1 MDNFLEVGRTPTLP
15 KTPLEARQKPH
26 SQVDATDQRRPPER
40 QPSDSREGRSERI
53 DRRENDAQRRADQKR
68 ESQDSA
74 GRQSADVAET
84 DHNEKTEETFLSHV
98 AATEGDAEKAPAEK
112 SPKGIELVKA
122 PVKAIDFA
130 VGAEKAASKAAS
142 PELVKGPLT
151 EKSVQLELAKPV
163 TAESVE
169 ILPTAEP
176 VKPELIKT
184 APITAGIKAES
195 VKKAPADI
203 KAALTKT
210 PVATQ
215 ATVKTSD
222 TVVRMSAM
230 PQDLQSLPFSEVGA
244 PLDLD
249 SELKLQTGERLELRS
264 ASIANLKGMQTA
276 LNRMPSMVEMPPVFI
291 PQGALAL
298 DPASSIDQNL
308 ELAALKQVSSTQSL
322 QVTTMSAAAPTAQAQ
337 TAAATQLVA
346 AIKAERLG
354 NSNNI
359 EVRLDP
365 PELGRVRIDF
375 SMETADAVKAVLTAE
390 RSETLDHLRRNMN
403 DLMDQLRQAGFTS
416 IDLEFSSQG
425 SSDFEQNE
433 TAVATEVEGDAP
445 LQHNDVIYLSLRD
458 DAQVDLL
465 V

>member
-1 MDNFLEVGRTPTLP
+1 MDIFLEVGRTPTPP
-15 KTPLEARQKPH
+15 KTPLEGRQKAH
-26 SQVDATDQRRPPER
+26 SQIDVADQRKPSER
-40 QPSDSREGRSERI
+40 QSSESREGRSESINRK
-53 DRRENDAQRRADQKR
+53 ENGEQRRADQKH
-68 ESQDSA
+68 EAQGSA
-74 GRQSADVAET
+74 ERQSVDTAEA
-84 DHNEKTEETFLSHV
+84 DHNEKPEETFLSHV
-98 AATEGDAEKAPAEK
+98 VATQNDAEKAPVENR
-112 SPKGIELVKA
+112 PKGIELVKA
-122 PVKAIDFA
+122 PMKALDFA
-130 VGAEKAASKAAS
+130 ASADKVASAEF
-142 PELVKGPLT
+142 VKGPLT
-151 EKSVQLELAKPV
+151 EKPVQLGHAQPV
-163 TAESVE
+163 MAESVE
-169 ILPTAEP
+169 IFPTAEA

-184 APITAGIKAES
+184 ALITAGIKAEPII
-195 VKKAPADI
+195 KAPADI
-203 KAALTKT
+203 KAALAKA
-210 PVATQ
+210 PIATL
-215 ATVKTSD
+215 ATAKASD
-222 TVVRMSAM
+222 AMARPPAM
-230 PQDLQSLPFSEVGA
+230 PQDLQGLPFSEFGA

-249 SELKLQTGERLELRS
+249 ADLKLQIGERLELRS
-264 ASIANLKGMQTA
+264 AGAVTLKSMQA
-276 LNRMPSMVEMPPVFI
+276 AFNRMPSIVEMPTVVI
-291 PQGALAL
+291 PQGGQLL

-308 ELAALKQVSSTQSL
+308 ELAALKHVSSTQSL

-425 SSDFEQNE
+425 SSQFDQNE
-433 TAVATEVEGDAP
+433 TAVTTEIEGDAP
-445 LQHNDVIYLSLRD
+445 LQNSDVIYLSLRD
-458 DAQVDLL
+458 GAQVDLL